1 MKKWFDNSLATIVFV
16 IAASLI
22 GGFYDDIVAVI
33 GLLIALSLLYCHV
46 KKYPVYEQI
55 RNGFYQIPYALLFLA
70 FVVTF
75 WAQDKTD
82 NLMGAMRIGVVL
94 LWMYFLR
101 FQTKENRKRVVNC
114 IPRIGVIM
122 VLCALISYLIPLL
135 RSYFWEYGRMSGT
148 MQYANAFGL
157 FLLVGIVLCLQDL
170 MDSGLPKKGRLV
182 SLIEPAILLLGLG
195 LTGSRSTILLFVLVV
210 VYYAIR
216 NRKLRLPLLLGT
228 AGVGVA
234 AFLFYLLTG
243 SDTNL
248 GRIFTLFT
256 QSSTLW
262 GRLLY
267 YRDGCVMLLSRLWG
281 FGYMGYN
288 YVQGLYQTGVYRVRF
303 IHNDFLQI
311 GLDYGLLALVLLV
324 VYVVWQLIKGKQS
337 VKEKEV
343 LALIC
348 LGSLLDFHLQYLVI
362 VMCAALFVDQGEST
376 RKIPGKMRRENY
388 LFLPILALLF
398 CYVTLATGS
407 CRKGNVELTASML
420 PSYTQAQVAILKKTG
435 EVEQVLE
442 KADALLKGNDCV
454 AEAYLMRARA
464 YAYIGGFDQA
474 MEDMDSV
481 IRLKPYEIEAYRTY
495 SRMLETWSGQA
506 AGMPQLSEATYTGL
520 RERLEK
526 LPLELLALRERTS
539 PLAYKIKDKPEF
551 DL

>member
-1 MKKWFDNSLATIVFV
+1 MKKWFENSLATIVFV

-55 RNGFYQIPYALLFLA
+55 RNGFYQIPYALLCIA
-70 FVVTF
+70 FVVTL
-75 WAQDKTD
+75 WSQDKTD

-114 IPRIGVIM
+114 IPWIGVIM
-122 VLCALISYLIPLL
+122 VLCALISYPIRQL
-135 RSYFWEYGRMSGT
+135 RGYFWEYDRMSGT

-157 FLLVGIVLCLQDL
+157 FLLVGIVLCLQEL
-170 MDSGLPKKGRLV
+170 MIPGSAKKEKLL
-182 SLIEPAILLLGLG
+182 SLTKQAVLLLGLG
-195 LTGSRSTILLFVLVV
+195 LTGSRSTVLLFILVV
-210 VYYAIR
+210 VYYAIK

-228 AGVGVA
+228 AGLGVA

-267 YRDGCVMLLSRLWG
+267 YRDGCVMLFSRLWG
-281 FGYMGYN
+281 WGYMGYN
-288 YVQGLYQTGVYRVRF
+288 YAQGLYQTGVYRVRF

-311 GLDYGLLALVLLV
+311 GLDYGLLAMVVLVA
-324 VYVVWQLIKGKQS
+324 YVVWQIIKGKQS
-337 VKEKEV
+337 VKEKEL
-343 LALIC
+343 LALVC
-348 LGSLLDFHLQYLVI
+348 LGSLMDFYLQYPAI

-376 RKIPGKMRRENY
+376 KKIPGKMRKENY
-388 LFLPILALLF
+388 LFLPVIAAVF
-398 CYVTLATGS
+398 AYVAVATGS
-407 CRKGNVELTASML
+407 LRAGNVDTALSLL
-420 PSYTQAQVAILKKTG
+420 PSYTRAQVAILKNTG
-435 EVEQVLE
+435 DVEQVLE
-442 KADALLKGNDCV
+442 KADALLDRNDCV

-464 YAYIGGFDQA
+464 YAYVGDFDKA
-474 MEDMDSV
+474 MEDMD
-481 IRLKPYEIEAYRTY
+481 RLLELKPYEIEIYRTY
-495 SRMLETWSGQA
+495 SGMLKTWSEQA
-506 AGMPQLSEATYTGL
+506 SYGTELGGYAYTKL
-520 RERLEK
+520 QERLEK
-526 LPLELLALRERTS
+526 LPMELSALRGRTS
-539 PLAYKIKDKPEF
+539 PLAYKINDKPEF